1 LTLNHINSNFNNQIN
16 AQFNIQK
23 TEFTSLRTSLISIF
37 KNELFNYEFGLNY
50 SQQNNNLTLFNNH
63 DKIVQVN
70 PFLSFNGNL
79 KNKFTY
85 FIDHS
90 FEKFIS
96 KIETTNFYNLS
107 FKLNYKTN
115 KMKFWIEGN
124 NILNINNAQV
134 LKFTSKNNF
143 TSTEVINRLAGYIGL
158 GIGFNIK

>member
-1 LTLNHINSNFNNQIN
+1 MEYSNIQSHNTRTSQNKLNSQKSANTRIFDREMSDMNNSNRRLNPLNRLEIERDEFLKNSLNDDEEEPDFNEFRNPNFNNQIN
-16 AQFNIQK
+16 SQFNIQK

-85 FIDHS
+85 LICL
-90 FEKFIS
+90 I
-96 KIETTNFYNLS
+96 NL
-107 FKLNYKTN
+107 
-115 KMKFWIEGN
+115 
-124 NILNINNAQV
+124 
-134 LKFTSKNNF
+134 
-143 TSTEVINRLAGYIGL
+143 
-158 GIGFNIK
+158 